1 MNFLNFMNYNSGIK
15 ELRLRNSLSDDL
27 KISHNYFKDQ
37 CIKKNIDL
45 NLTGAAVLIPFTI
58 RSNFIDILLTKR
70 SAALDD
76 HAGQVSFP
84 GGRIDDK
91 DSNPIETAKRES
103 FEEVGIKNKD
113 IEVIGSLDVFQT
125 GTGFRIIPIIG
136 IVSENIDY
144 QINQNEVESIFHLP
158 LDYLMD
164 KSNHKKE
171 IKTFQQNENIMEYNS
186 NVIEYGSNHIWGATA
201 AMLMKVYKLLI

>member
-1 MNFLNFMNYNSGIK
+1 MNFLNFMNYNNNIK
-15 ELRLRNSLSDDL
+15 ELKLRNSLSDDL

-70 SAALDD
+70 SAALDN

-201 AMLMKVYKLLI
+201 AMLMKLYKLLI

>member
-1 MNFLNFMNYNSGIK
+1 MNFLNFMNYNNNIK
-15 ELRLRNSLSDDL
+15 ELKLRNSLSDDL

-91 DSNPIETAKRES
+91 DSNPIETAKREC

-171 IKTFQQNENIMEYNS
+171 IKTFQQNGNIMEYNS

-201 AMLMKVYKLLI
+201 AMLMKLYKLLI